1 MMENYILGLLAGVV
15 LVLALFVAN
24 KPTDALVGQ
33 LYAAMEENDQ
43 KTLERLVR
51 FKLHR
56 VIEIVFIA
64 IIFFIGY
71 VCRGVFQ

>member
-1 MMENYILGLLAGVV
+1 MENYILGLLAGVV
-15 LVLALFVAN
+15 LVLAFFVAN

-33 LYAAMEENDQ
+33 LHAVMEENDQ
-43 KTLERLVR
+43 KTLEKLVR

-56 VIEIVFIA
+56 VIEIIFIT

-71 VCRGVFQ
+71 ICRGVIG

>member
-15 LVLALFVAN
+15 LVLAFFVAN

-71 VCRGVFQ
+71 VCRGVLQ

>member
-1 MMENYILGLLAGVV
+1 MENYILGLLAGVV
-15 LVLALFVAN
+15 LVLAFFVAN

-51 FKLHR
+51 FKVHR
-56 VIEIVFIA
+56 VIEIAFIA